1 MGAIKVKQDYRC
13 GKMCIEQAIQNYLE
27 KKCVGEDTDYK
38 MGVLQALIAVYLER
52 QELEQDFIEF
62 LKERLNNFSYC

>member
-1 MGAIKVKQDYRC
+1 
-13 GKMCIEQAIQNYLE
+13 
-27 KKCVGEDTDYK
+27 VGEDTDYK